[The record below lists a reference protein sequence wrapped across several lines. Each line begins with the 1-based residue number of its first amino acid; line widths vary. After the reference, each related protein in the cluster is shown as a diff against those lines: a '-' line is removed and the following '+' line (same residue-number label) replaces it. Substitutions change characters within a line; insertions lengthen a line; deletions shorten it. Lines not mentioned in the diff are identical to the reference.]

1 MVSHPFFE
9 TLFAVIVL
17 LNAIFIGIDT
27 EDSLRNPTGP
37 RPPELQVFN
46 MLFTLLFLLELVLRI
61 SASGR
66 RLIR

>member
-37 RPPELQVFN
+37 CF
-46 MLFTLLFLLELVLRI
+46 
-61 SASGR
+61 
-66 RLIR
+66 